1 MHMPEPGEAAPDF
14 WDRLYGRSERI
25 WSGNVNVRLAEVAG
39 DLPPGR
45 ALDLGCGEGGDAM
58 WLAERGWKVTAT
70 DISPVAI
77 SRATEDAANR
87 GLAGAIEFILTDLA
101 GGVPTG
107 PFDLVS
113 AHFFH
118 VPQPLELDRTE
129 VLRSAAA
136 AVTPGGHLLIVD
148 HGSAPEFSEHHDF
161 EFPSAEDV
169 LTTLDLDASQWRRV
183 RVEAVKRQVTGP
195 EGQTALI
202 DDNVMLLQRLQSNS

>member
-1 MHMPEPGEAAPDF
+1 MHMPEPGESAPDF

-25 WSGNVNVRLAEVAG
+25 WSGNVNVRLAEVAAE
-39 DLPPGR
+39 LPPGR

-58 WLAERGWKVTAT
+58 WLAERGWQVVAT

-77 SRATEDAANR
+77 RRATEDADKR
-87 GLAGAIEFILTDLA
+87 GISERIEFVLTDLA
-101 GGVPTG
+101 GGVPAG

-113 AHFFH
+113 AHFLH
-118 VPQPLELDRTE
+118 VPDPLTLDRTD

-136 AVTPGGHLLIVD
+136 AVAPGGHLLIVD
-148 HGSAPEFSEHHDF
+148 HGSAPEFSDHHDY

-169 LTTLDLDASQWRRV
+169 LTKLDLDPSLWARV

-195 EGQTALI
+195 EGQAAVI
-202 DDNVMLLQRLQSNS
+202 DDNVMLLRRQSNN